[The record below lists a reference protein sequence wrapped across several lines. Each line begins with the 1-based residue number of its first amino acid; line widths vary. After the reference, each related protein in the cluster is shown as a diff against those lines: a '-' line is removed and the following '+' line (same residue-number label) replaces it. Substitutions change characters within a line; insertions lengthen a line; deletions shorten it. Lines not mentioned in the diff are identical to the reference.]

1 MLRRELR
8 VRCWKRFS
16 LRTTLSASVDS
27 EDVVEIVS
35 HWRCVNRRVNLDYG
49 VLIWNQLFDCEG
61 ATATRCFMFRET
73 VRNLLTLDLIF
84 VDFTSEN
91 CLFNKN

>member
-1 MLRRELR
+1 MPRRGLR
-8 VRCWKRFS
+8 VRCLKRFS
-16 LRTTLSASVDS
+16 LRTTLSTSVDS

-61 ATATRCFMFRET
+61 ASATRCFMLRENYREKFT
-73 VRNLLTLDLIF
+73 DARF
-84 VDFTSEN
+84 DF
-91 CLFNKN
+91 L